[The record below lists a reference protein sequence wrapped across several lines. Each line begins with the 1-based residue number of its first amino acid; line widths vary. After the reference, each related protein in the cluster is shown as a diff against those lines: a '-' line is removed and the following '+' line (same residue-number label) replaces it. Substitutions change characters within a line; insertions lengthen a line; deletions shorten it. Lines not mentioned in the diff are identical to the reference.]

1 MSIHEVDT
9 HVGRKIRQRRIAL
22 SMDQDTLARLVGVSF
37 QQIQKYERG
46 TNRVSASRLYDI
58 AMSLG
63 VSVDYFFREMEN
75 RDPDKDQSLAEGLRE
90 VTQIVTGVD
99 DPMKR
104 EQSID
109 LAKAFW
115 ALPED
120 DMRTAVIALFK
131 SMHSGDN

>member
-22 SMDQDTLARLVGVSF
+22 GMDQDTLAGLVGVSF

-58 AMSLG
+58 ATALG
-63 VSVDYFFREMEN
+63 VSVDFFFREMEN
-75 RDPDKDQSLAEGLRE
+75 RDPDKDKALAEGLRE
-90 VTQIVTGVD
+90 VTQDETGVD

-120 DMRTAVIALFK
+120 EMRSAVIALFK
-131 SMHSGDN
+131 SMHRGDL